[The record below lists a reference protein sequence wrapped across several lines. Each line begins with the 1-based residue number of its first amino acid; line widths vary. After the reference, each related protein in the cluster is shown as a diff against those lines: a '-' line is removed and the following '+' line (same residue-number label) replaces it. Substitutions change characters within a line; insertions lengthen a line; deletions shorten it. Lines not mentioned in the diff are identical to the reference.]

1 MSHVTKLAGIQI
13 KDVAAIRA
21 AVADLQA
28 KGVQCELVEDAVPRM
43 HGQREEVA
51 VGKCDYVLKL
61 PNGKYDVG
69 FKKQADGSYQAVMDT
84 FGNHVGGQIGASC
97 PMPNTREGQAQHQM
111 GQFMQ
116 NYAKHAAMNA
126 ARAKG
131 HQVDGCTVD
140 ASGKVQLQIRV
151 R

>member
-1 MSHVTKLAGIQI
+1 MSHVSKLSGMKI
-13 KDVAAIRA
+13 KDEAAMRA
-21 AVADLQA
+21 AVADLTA
-28 KGVQCELVEDAVPRM
+28 KGIKCELVQNAVPRM
-43 HGQREEVA
+43 HGQREEQA

-69 FKKQADGSYQAVMDT
+69 FKKQSDGTFQAVIDT
-84 FGNHVGGQIGASC
+84 YGNHVGGQIGAAC
-97 PMPNTREGQAQHQM
+97 PMPNSAEGRVQHQM

-131 HQVDGCTVD
+131 MNVLGATVD
-140 ASGKVQLQIRV
+140 ETTGDVKVRLKA
-151 R
+151 